1 MKEITSRAS
10 SKFLNYIS
18 DNIMVFD
25 DRSQNRN
32 SFQNDY
38 ISSLQR
44 SNQTITSVSHWKQS
58 PEGLD
63 AAIMSQFLK
72 PGVLKEM
79 LQRKPSEHRIAR
91 PEQNENPLQVSKNR
105 LSVNSV

>member
-38 ISSLQR
+38 ISPLRR
-44 SNQTITSVSHWKQS
+44 SDQTITSVSHWKRS

-79 LQRKPSEHRIAR
+79 LQRKPSEHRLAR
-91 PEQNENPLQVSKNR
+91 PAQDETPL
-105 LSVNSV
+105 